1 MRKLKSKQVYYH
13 SLMENS
19 VSTSRLLSP
28 SHSLP
33 PPQANSTLPF
43 VNIMRFGCPSDI
55 IVHIPADVARLK
67 TAAQR
72 NLSKT
77 QCSMKDLL
85 DEVQPVPKRLELKD
99 KEKLIRELNSI
110 TIPMESFEEVTPARR
125 MFSIGTEEEEPGEQL
140 RGNIKR
146 RIQDQRLLSKAPPS
160 HSPLF
165 PSVPPLDIEQSEATL
180 LPYRLNS
187 VRPYRYKDSISF
199 FAAIKEQNY
208 KVVRHLVGEC
218 RQLVTEQDS
227 LGLTGLHWAVKREDL
242 KMLDW
247 LVRWGAGVNQTD
259 MLNRTPLYL
268 AMKQGSLKLV
278 TRLVDLGADPTIATV
293 SGVSPQQ
300 IPKEGTHLWMVIFKR
315 EYVST

>member
-1 MRKLKSKQVYYH
+1 MRKLKGKQVYYQ
-13 SLMENS
+13 SLMENN

-28 SHSLP
+28 TRLP
-33 PPQANSTLPF
+33 PALPCDSPLPF
-43 VNIMRFGCPSDI
+43 VNIMRFGCPSDT
-55 IVHIPADVARLK
+55 IVHIPGDVARLK
-67 TAAQR
+67 ATAQR

-77 QCSMKDLL
+77 QCSMQDLL

-99 KEKLIRELNSI
+99 KEKLIRELSSI
-110 TIPMESFEEVTPARR
+110 TIPMESFEEITPARR
-125 MFSIGTEEEEPGEQL
+125 VFSIGTQDEEPGEEL

-146 RIQDQRLLSKAPPS
+146 RIQGQRLPSKPLPS
-160 HSPLF
+160 QSSLF
-165 PSVPPLDIEQSEATL
+165 SSIPPLNIEQAEASL

-187 VRPYRYKDSISF
+187 VRPYRYKDSLSF

-227 LGLTGLHWAVKREDL
+227 LGLTGLHWAVKREDS
-242 KMLDW
+242 KMMDW
-247 LVRWGAGVNQTD
+247 LVKWGAEVNQTD

-293 SGVSPQQ
+293 AGVSPQQ
-300 IPKEGTHLWMVIFKR
+300 IPKEGTPLWMVIFKR